1 MSQID
6 KIDKIIC
13 NKRDYKNFKNL
24 NIEIWILKMMI
35 ILSEKFF
42 LICN

>member
-13 NKRDYKNFKNL
+13 NKRDYKNLKNL